1 MYLSFDRMVYANNSV
16 IQINEIGETDTY
28 TAQNEGLQC
37 ITDRMPCCV
46 NAQLRA
52 GEWLFPNGT
61 AVHTHDNA
69 RSFYTNWRDDGSV
82 NLNLL
87 SSDTLLPLL
96 TGLFCCVVPDARDR
110 VQTVCTEI
118 RELVLMHVQ

>member
-1 MYLSFDRMVYANNSV
+1 M
-16 IQINEIGETDTY
+16 
-28 TAQNEGLQC
+28 
-37 ITDRMPCCV
+37 
-46 NAQLRA
+46 NAQFRA

-87 SSDTLLPLL
+87 SSDTSLSLL
-96 TGLFCCVVPDARDR
+96 TGLFSCVVPDARDR

-118 RELVLMHVQ
+118 RELVLMHAQ

>member
-37 ITDRMPCCV
+37 ITDRMPCCA
-46 NAQLRA
+46 NAQFRA

-61 AVHTHDNA
+61 TVHTHDNA